1 MTTANLEMR
10 DAFIAALF
18 LHAKKD
24 RDIVFLTNDYGAPS
38 LDQFREELPEQFVN
52 MGIAEQN
59 IISVAAGMALGGKR
73 VYVYSIASFITLRC
87 LEQIKIDLCCMDLPV
102 TIIGV
107 GGAYGYS
114 ADGPTHHATEDIALM
129 RAIAGMQIYCPAD
142 ANSSERLVDLSLHS
156 SHPMY
161 VRLDKGKYP
170 LLYDRD
176 GDLSAG
182 FSRLR
187 EGDDVCIVATG
198 TMVHRA
204 KEAAEELEKHDIR
217 AGVVDTYRVKPFPQ
231 GLQLL
236 LSKQKRIV
244 SIEEHTLCGGLGS
257 SIAETI
263 GDNDMCIPL
272 KRFGISDDQLYAY
285 GLRDALHQ
293 ERGID
298 RIGVVESILTWVRYG
313 NSKGE
318 RR

>member
-1 MTTANLEMR
+1 
-10 DAFIAALF
+10 
-18 LHAKKD
+18 
-24 RDIVFLTNDYGAPS
+24 
-38 LDQFREELPEQFVN
+38 
-52 MGIAEQN
+52 
-59 IISVAAGMALGGKR
+59 
-73 VYVYSIASFITLRC
+73 
-87 LEQIKIDLCCMDLPV
+87 
-102 TIIGV
+102 
-107 GGAYGYS
+107 
-114 ADGPTHHATEDIALM
+114 LM

-142 ANSSERLVDLSLHS
+142 ANSSERLVDLSLLS

-170 LLYDRD
+170 LLYDR
-176 GDLSAG
+176 GSDLSAG

-204 KEAAEELEKHDIR
+204 KEVAEELEKHDIQ
-217 AGVVDTYRVKPFPQ
+217 AGVIDTYRIKPFPQ
-231 GLQLL
+231 GLQLI

-272 KRFGISDDQLYAY
+272 KRFGISDNQLYAY

-293 ERGID
+293 ERGIN
-298 RIGVVESILTWVRYG
+298 RVSVLESILTWMRYG
-313 NSKGE
+313 KSKGE
-318 RR
+318 RK